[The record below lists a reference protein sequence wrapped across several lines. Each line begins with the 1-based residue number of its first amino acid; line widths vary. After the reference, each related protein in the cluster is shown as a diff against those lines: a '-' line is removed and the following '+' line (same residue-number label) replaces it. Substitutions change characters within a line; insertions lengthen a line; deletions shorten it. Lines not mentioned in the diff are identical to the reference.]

1 MSARG
6 RQRLIPPA
14 LTLAP
19 LRRFYS
25 IRHHAEKY
33 PVSFTNDDNNIHRFR
48 PDPRI
53 RHSAYSLV
61 FGGTGTIL
69 ALFAA
74 NQMSLQK
81 YMSMPSLKMA
91 QK

>member
-1 MSARG
+1 M
-6 RQRLIPPA
+6 Q
-14 LTLAP
+14 
-19 LRRFYS
+19 FY
-25 IRHHAEKY
+25 
-33 PVSFTNDDNNIHRFR
+33 DDANNIHRFR

-81 YMSMPSLKMA
+81 YMSMPTLKMA